1 MERSR
6 QFTAAAAVCI
16 ILLSIYSPSSGKIIY
31 VDDDANAPG
40 DGSSW
45 RTAYKYLQDA
55 LADAK
60 AAEKPVEI
68 RVAQG
73 VYRPDRSAEQPEGT
87 RDRWATF
94 RLLDRVTTR
103 GGFAGVGAPD
113 PNARDVGLYP
123 SILSGDLAGND
134 IPLVNPLDAQGEP
147 TRADNCHHVVTWDE
161 HYTKLIG
168 LTTTLDGF
176 VITGGYAFRYKASGA
191 VPDETTPPEH
201 RGAGLYVFGPREQTT
216 AMAVRD
222 CTFTD
227 NYAEATGGAVYC
239 YYMGELTFRGCV
251 FSRNGTHQRAAALC
265 GTYSKVQLDNCQF
278 KYNQVEGACGAVYV
292 GLCDTTFT
300 NCVLEENT
308 AGSVG
313 GLMVGQG
320 AVRLSRCDLIRNRA
334 EFGSAGAV
342 LVDSGTHAQFSDCR
356 FVSNMAP
363 GRGGAVMTWSG
374 ATTTLTNC
382 WFGGNTGG
390 TGGAIWKHFGE
401 LHVFNCTA
409 IGNTA
414 PQGSFLFDFTERG
427 DGTYPPGFTEISN
440 SIISD
445 SGSPIWN
452 NHGAITVAYT
462 DLASGWASVHDP
474 DQMTTQGPGNIE
486 VDPCFAYPGYWDPN
500 GTPEDPNDD
509 FFVEGDYHLRSQ
521 AGRWDPVTET
531 WVKDDVTSSCVDAG
545 DPNSPIGQEP
555 FPNGGRVNMGAYG
568 GTAEAS
574 MSYLAEAKVIYVDD
588 DAPAPGDGSSWQT
601 AYKYLQDALADAQTA
616 DKPVEIRV
624 AQGIYKPDR
633 SAAHP
638 QGTGEQSKEWYFR
651 VTDDMS
657 LIGGYAGLSGLD
669 PNARDIKVYD
679 TVLSGD
685 LLGNDAPATD
695 PATLMKDPTRSDNM
709 RVMWVSTNGGHVWLD
724 GCTITGGSGGALVA
738 AGPVGYTDRDVNVTV
753 SNCTFRGNR
762 GLWTDTPVAG
772 AVHTIWRGL
781 RLVRCVFE
789 GNAGPMGGAVLASHA
804 ILDSCQF
811 IGNYASDGG
820 AAYLE
825 HGALTNC
832 EFIENRAVNGGAVYL
847 DASSSDTATMVG
859 CIFRGNLALGG
870 SGGAIVCYA
879 DLDLVDCLF
888 TANEAFDS
896 GGACFQADSTVIL
909 ANCVLVG
916 NRAGQDGGAWEAGW
930 QAHLKAV
937 NCTLPDNRSPAG
949 SFLMVRHYEQASS
962 TSIIIWNCILPE
974 GSDSI
979 RSTDVPV
986 RLAYTC
992 VGRGGRSL
1000 DATDNCL
1007 IWGPGNIE
1015 ADPCFA
1021 DPGYWDPNGTPEDPN
1036 DDFFVEGDY
1045 HLKSQAGRWDPAAG
1059 SWVVDDV
1066 TSPCIDAGDPN
1077 SPIGDEPFP
1086 NGGRVNMGAYGG
1098 TAEASM
1104 SYFDGPVCTTIIAG
1118 DINGDGRVDAKDL
1131 AILARHRLQ
1140 AQGQ

>member
-1 MERSR
+1 MERSK
-6 QFTAAAAVCI
+6 QFTIAAGVCAVLLCI
-16 ILLSIYSPSSGKIIY
+16 CSPSFGKIIY
-31 VDDDANAPG
+31 VDDDAPTPG

-55 LADAK
+55 LTDAK
-60 AAEKPVEI
+60 RVSEPVEV

-73 VYRPDRSAEQPEGT
+73 VYRPNQDARHAEGNGLRSPFVLFGSIA
-87 RDRWATF
+87 
-94 RLLDRVTTR
+94 LR
-103 GGFAGVGAPD
+103 GGYAGSAGRD
-113 PNARDVGLYP
+113 PNARDVAAYA
-123 SILSGDLAGND
+123 SVLSGDLADND
-134 IPLVNPLDAQGEP
+134 SVAGDFFDPRTQPALSDNSERVVRIQG
-147 TRADNCHHVVTWDE
+147 ADPVLLE
-161 HYTKLIG
+161 
-168 LTTTLDGF
+168 GF
-176 VITGGYAFRYKASGA
+176 VITGGYGTFGKRIIERGWPFAGGGVSVSSGA
-191 VPDETTPPEH
+191 DATIE
-201 RGAGLYVFGPREQTT
+201 
-216 AMAVRD
+216 D
-222 CTFTD
+222 CTFRRNYTD
-227 NYAEATGGAVYC
+227 WDGGGLTVHGGAHAHVVGC
-239 YYMGELTFRGCV
+239 TFVSNVAMEGGGVSAGGGVELTQCRF
-251 FSRNGTHQRAAALC
+251 NNNRAWRAGGLALYGSAALTGC
-265 GTYSKVQLDNCQF
+265 IISG
-278 KYNQVEGACGAVYV
+278 
-292 GLCDTTFT
+292 
-300 NCVLEENT
+300 NT
-308 AGSVG
+308 AQEDAGAIWVSG
-313 GLMVGQG
+313 GQ
-320 AVRLSRCDLIRNRA
+320 VRLSNCVVVANLASPAGTSALHARFEAAAVVTNSIFGQNVSLPLRTPSLALLADDGATIALTYCDI
-334 EFGSAGAV
+334 
-342 LVDSGTHAQFSDCR
+342 SGGWPGTG
-356 FVSNMAP
+356 NMDADPLFADP
-363 GRGGAVMTWSG
+363 GR
-374 ATTTLTNC
+374 
-382 WFGGNTGG
+382 
-390 TGGAIWKHFGE
+390 
-401 LHVFNCTA
+401 
-409 IGNTA
+409 
-414 PQGSFLFDFTERG
+414 
-427 DGTYPPGFTEISN
+427 
-440 SIISD
+440 
-445 SGSPIWN
+445 
-452 NHGAITVAYT
+452 
-462 DLASGWASVHDP
+462 
-474 DQMTTQGPGNIE
+474 
-486 VDPCFAYPGYWDPN
+486 WDPN